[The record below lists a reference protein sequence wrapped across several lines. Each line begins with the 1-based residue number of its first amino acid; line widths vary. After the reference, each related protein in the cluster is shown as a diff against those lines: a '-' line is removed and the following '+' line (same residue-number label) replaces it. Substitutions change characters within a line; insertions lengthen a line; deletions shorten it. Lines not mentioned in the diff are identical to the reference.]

1 MRFALVRVGV
11 DGSARRG
18 EPSALARASA
28 GRGKAPRW
36 PSAVRCPPGLQIAV
50 TVGVICGSLRIVMEG
65 RMLLGTKE
73 RARATPSVIVVP
85 GATPPRWPARP

>member
-50 TVGVICGSLRIVMEG
+50 TVGVICGVPRSLPCVCTREHLGDQLV
-65 RMLLGTKE
+65 LL
-73 RARATPSVIVVP
+73 RA
-85 GATPPRWPARP
+85 ARQADALTC